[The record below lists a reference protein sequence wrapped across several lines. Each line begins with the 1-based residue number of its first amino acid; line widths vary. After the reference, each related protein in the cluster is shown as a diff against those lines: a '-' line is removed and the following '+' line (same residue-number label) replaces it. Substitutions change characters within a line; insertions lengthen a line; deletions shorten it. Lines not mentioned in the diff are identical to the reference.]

1 MQTTTNSNTEN
12 GEQKQNTF
20 QIVMLITLHAGWHA
34 ELSNPLSMLTQGVM
48 KEQTT
53 INTRCFTYWL

>member
-1 MQTTTNSNTEN
+1 MQTTTNRNTEN

-20 QIVMLITLHAGWHA
+20 HIVVLITLHAGWHA
-34 ELSNPLSMLTQGVM
+34 ELSNPLSMLTQGVI

-53 INTRCFTYWL
+53 INT